1 MIDLRLQN
9 QRLFTKWL
17 VKLCNEDGI
26 KQQLIRNKYFKHKSI
41 GEVTKRATDSNFW
54 KSLMNIKDQMMQLG
68 RFKVNNGAHTC
79 FWEDIWIGNSSL

>member
-26 KQQLIRNKYFKHKSI
+26 WQQLIKNKYLKHKPI
-41 GEVTKRATDSNFW
+41 GKVTKKATDSHFW

-68 RFKVNNGAHTC
+68 KFNVNSGAQTRHLD
-79 FWEDIWIGNSSL
+79 WEYFSPK